1 MIYAE
6 QTFPTEAWHAWLL
19 GRHILPRWGDIAIGD
34 VRRDDVRSWATETAA
49 TGLSTTTVR
58 HIVAVLGQV
67 LALAVDSEAIP
78 ANPCTSLRRP
88 SPRRQEEMRF
98 LSVKRVEALARA
110 IARPDVRPSGHGAG
124 PHWRTGGPTELTWP
138 SPSGLPLTAAHEAIW
153 APIGYEGARWRR
165 PEGSRPGAIGAP
177 GTTRTCDTRFRK
189 PLLYPLSY
197 RGMRRIDT
205 TQCPVTLRSVW

>member
-1 MIYAE
+1 MPGCSVVISCPAGE
-6 QTFPTEAWHAWLL
+6 TLPSAMLGVMTFAL
-19 GRHILPRWGDIAIGD
+19 GLQR
-34 VRRDDVRSWATETAA
+34 
-49 TGLSTTTVR
+49 
-58 HIVAVLGQV
+58 Q
-67 LALAVDSEAIP
+67 
-78 ANPCTSLRRP
+78 RRP
-88 SPRRQEEMRF
+88 GFQLRPSATSSPF
-98 LSVKRVEALARA
+98 LDRSSLLPST
-110 IARPDVRPSGHGAG
+110 ARPC
-124 PHWRTGGPTELTWP
+124 L
-138 SPSGLPLTAAHEAIW
+138 SGLPLTAAHEAIW